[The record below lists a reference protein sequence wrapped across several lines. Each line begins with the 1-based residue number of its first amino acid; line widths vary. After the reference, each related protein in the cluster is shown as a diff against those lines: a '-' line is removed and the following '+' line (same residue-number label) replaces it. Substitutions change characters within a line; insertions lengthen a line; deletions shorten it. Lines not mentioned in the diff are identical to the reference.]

1 MSLLTGTASTL
12 VETPVVERARRADAI
27 RNRKRV
33 LEAARRCMARK
44 GLDAQMEEIA
54 RAAGVGVGTVY
65 RHFPTKDDLVEALAM
80 ARFERLA
87 ELARQA
93 LQTEDPWR
101 AFEDFMRASARIQI
115 DDRALSE
122 VLTSRPETMSHA
134 AESVDILGLV
144 SELMGRGQA
153 AGVIRPD
160 AEPRDVPMMMCAL
173 AGTFRNPHA
182 DPERY
187 IGIVLDGLRPAGAR
201 GSIELPPVT
210 DT

>member
-1 MSLLTGTASTL
+1 MSLLAPGTHPLADSPPL
-12 VETPVVERARRADAI
+12 ERARRADAI
-27 RNRKRV
+27 RNRRRV
-33 LEAARRCMARK
+33 LDAARRCMARK
-44 GLDAQMEEIA
+44 GLDAQMDEIA
-54 RAAGVGVGTVY
+54 RAARVGVGTVY

-87 ELARQA
+87 ELGRKA
-93 LQTEDPWR
+93 LQTDDPWR
-101 AFEDFMRASARIQI
+101 AFEDFMRASAQIQS

-122 VLTSRPETMSHA
+122 VLTSRPETMAHA

-173 AGTFRNPHA
+173 AGTHHNPYT

-187 IGIVLDGLRPAGAR
+187 VGIVLDGLRRSGAGHAD
-201 GSIELPPVT
+201 LPPIA
-210 DT
+210 DQ

>member
-1 MSLLTGTASTL
+1 MSLLTGTASKL

-87 ELARQA
+87 ELGHQV

-101 AFEDFMRASARIQI
+101 AFEDFMRASARIQS

-153 AGVIRPD
+153 AGVIRSD

-187 IGIVLDGLRPAGAR
+187 IGIVLDGLRATP
-201 GSIELPPVT
+201 EPQTKLPPVI
-210 DT
+210 DA

>member
-1 MSLLTGTASTL
+1 MSLLTGTASKL

-101 AFEDFMRASARIQI
+101 AFEDFMRASARIQS

-144 SELMGRGQA
+144 AELMGRGQA
-153 AGVIRPD
+153 AGAIRPD

-187 IGIVLDGLRPAGAR
+187 IGIVLDGLRATP
-201 GSIELPPVT
+201 EPQTKLPPAI
-210 DT
+210 DA

>member
-1 MSLLTGTASTL
+1 MALTKIKPPA
-12 VETPVVERARRADAI
+12 PVERVLRADAR

-33 LEAARRCMARK
+33 LEAARRCMASK

-87 ELARQA
+87 ALAREA
-93 LQTEDPWR
+93 LATDDPW
-101 AFEDFMRASARIQI
+101 ASFESFMRASALLQSE
-115 DDRALSE
+115 DRALSE
-122 VLTSRPETMSHA
+122 VLTSRSELMMRA

-153 AGVIRPD
+153 AGAIRPD
-160 AEPRDVPMMMCAL
+160 ADPRDVPMLMCAL
-173 AGTFRNPHA
+173 AGTHHNPYT

-187 IGIVLDGLRPAGAR
+187 IGIVLDGLRQSGAGHAD
-201 GSIELPPVT
+201 LPPIA
-210 DT
+210 DE

>member
-1 MSLLTGTASTL
+1 MSLLTGTASKL
-12 VETPVVERARRADAI
+12 IETPVVERARRADAI

-101 AFEDFMRASARIQI
+101 AFEDFMRASARIQS

-160 AEPRDVPMMMCAL
+160 AEPGDVPMMMCAL

-187 IGIVLDGLRPAGAR
+187 IGIVLDGLRATP
-201 GSIELPPVT
+201 EPQTKLPPVT
-210 DT
+210 DA